1 MKKVVIDT
9 DIGDD
14 IDDAFALALAA
25 TLKKTE
31 IVGITNR
38 IPQYCGQGATDGEI
52 AFRHRERRARL
63 RGRKIPL

>member
-31 IVGITNR
+31 IVGITTVFRNTAD
-38 IPQYCGQGATDGEI
+38 QGATDGEI